1 MWSVILI
8 CIYFNVFFET
18 GELVLRKNLMA
29 FRKRTMMP
37 SVFVSFFKLIYI
49 FYLVEGH
56 IWRPTM
62 LCQLLL
68 VQLPWCSR
76 EGVKA
81 IRRGSRMEERGSA
94 ECEDVFGRERGQ
106 VLDWCRASGWGK
118 LCRCE
123 IVLNVMTYSHTSSAT
138 LTFNLDL
145 RWPRQWHG
153 NIRKSYF
160 QRYDKQV
167 PESRAVSIK
176 N

>member
-1 MWSVILI
+1 
-8 CIYFNVFFET
+8 
-18 GELVLRKNLMA
+18 MA

-94 ECEDVFGRERGQ
+94 ECEDVFGWERGQ

-123 IVLNVMTYSHTSSAT
+123 IVFFQLVGSKSRLIFLSRIGKRKCEMLLLFCWFAT
-138 LTFNLDL
+138 CLFATWLMEGK
-145 RWPRQWHG
+145 PWHIIG
-153 NIRKSYF
+153 T
-160 QRYDKQV
+160 
-167 PESRAVSIK
+167 IK
-176 N
+176 GIWVFLVAGLYLS